1 MSALSLHC
9 GRCLMVFTPATVET
23 QRTTMLKTFL
33 TSQLAELAQNGLY
46 RRLRVVT
53 GAQEGTVVLDG
64 HEVLLLSSNNYL
76 GLANHPVLKRAAQDA
91 VEHYGCGAGASR
103 LISGSMALH
112 QELEHRLAT
121 FKHAEAA
128 LVFPSGYHANL
139 GIISA
144 LMGSGDTILSDAL
157 NHASIIDG
165 CRLSRANVHVFRHR
179 DMTHLAQLLAA
190 CPQSGQRL
198 IVTDS
203 VFSMDGDVAPLVDI
217 VTLARRHNAWVMV
230 DEAHA
235 TGVFGAH
242 GAGVVEELG
251 LENEVEIH
259 MGTLGKALGGFG
271 AYVAGSRELI
281 EWLIN
286 RARSFIY
293 TTGVPPAVAAS
304 ALAALDLVA
313 QEPERRRRLWDNTAF
328 LWHGLQALGYQLGP
342 TRSPILPVLIGNA
355 QQTMALAEALLLR
368 GVFAQGIRPPT
379 VPEGTARLRV
389 TPMATHSREQ
399 LTQALEAFA
408 AAGKELGILA

>member
-1 MSALSLHC
+1 
-9 GRCLMVFTPATVET
+9 
-23 QRTTMLKTFL
+23 MLKTFL
-33 TSQLAELAQNGLY
+33 TSKLAEVEHSGLY
-46 RRLRVVT
+46 RRLRCVA
-53 GAQEGTVVLDG
+53 GAQDGTVVLDG
-64 HEVLLLSSNNYL
+64 REVLLLSSNNYL
-76 GLANHPVLKRAAQDA
+76 GLANHPALKHAAQDA
-91 VEHYGCGAGASR
+91 IEHYGCGAGASR
-103 LISGSMALH
+103 LISGNMALH
-112 QELEHRLAT
+112 QELEYRLAV
-121 FKHAEAA
+121 FKKTEAA
-128 LVFPSGYHANL
+128 LVFPSGYHANI

-144 LMGSGDTILSDAL
+144 LMGPGDTILSDAL

-165 CRLSRANVHVFRHR
+165 CRLSRASVHVFRHC

-190 CPQSGQRL
+190 CPQAGQRL

-217 VTLARRHNAWVMV
+217 VALARRHRAWVMV

-235 TGVFGAH
+235 TGVFGTQ

-251 LENEVEIH
+251 LTDEVEIQ

-293 TTGVPPAVAAS
+293 TTGVPPAVTAS
-304 ALAALDLVA
+304 ALAALDLVT
-313 QEPERRRRLWDNTAF
+313 QESERRKQLWRNAAF
-328 LWHGLQALGYQLGP
+328 LQQGLEHLGYKLGP
-342 TRSPILPVLIGNA
+342 TCSPILPVLIGNA
-355 QQTMALAEALLLR
+355 QHTMTLAEALLR
-368 GVFAQGIRPPT
+368 RDIFAQGIRPPT
-379 VPEGTARLRV
+379 VPEGTSRLRV

-399 LTQALEAFA
+399 LTHALAAFA